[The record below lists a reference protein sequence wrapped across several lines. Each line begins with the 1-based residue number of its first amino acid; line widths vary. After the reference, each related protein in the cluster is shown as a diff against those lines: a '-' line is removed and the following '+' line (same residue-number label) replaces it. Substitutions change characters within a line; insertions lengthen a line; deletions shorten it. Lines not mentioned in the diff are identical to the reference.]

1 MQTMQG
7 CNCKRDVGDAVD
19 VCMGQWDVDEGVNVD
34 YVGDVKNVGHVNTCN
49 VDEMKRNLAAW
60 NKPSQELR
68 EQ

>member
-49 VDEMKRNLAAW
+49 VDEMKR
-60 NKPSQELR
+60 
-68 EQ
+68 